1 MKSAM
6 YRSSASKLMCRLS
19 GNEAALLSLLAMKP
33 LSFLPP
39 LHLGIARKL
48 ERRGV
53 VRKDGPVWQPTPE
66 GLALVRR
73 SLQ

>member
-6 YRSSASKLMCRLS
+6 YGSGTRGLS
-19 GNEAALLSLLAMKP
+19 GNETALLSLLAMKP

-39 LHLGIARKL
+39 LHLRMARQL
-48 ERRGV
+48 ERRGAV
-53 VRKDGPVWQPTPE
+53 CNDGQLWQPTPE

-73 SLQ
+73 SLH